1 MLLGERHYITG
12 WTHGRVSSMDAY
24 LTPAS
29 PDLDTAAMD
38 TADAWISSQR
48 VRGFKLGGEQEEKE
62 SWPQASE
69 LPHKDRLTPGNMRY
83 SWGWGELQSPAT
95 QQKLEHP
102 LESNPCVHLLVPPW
116 SRRKG
121 WHRTT

>member
-1 MLLGERHYITG
+1 MLPGERHYITG
-12 WTHGRVSSMDAY
+12 WTQGRVSSTDSY
-24 LTPAS
+24 LTPAN

-62 SWPQASE
+62 SWPQATEPTAPSQRQTDPRQHEIEE
-69 LPHKDRLTPGNMRY
+69 LR
-83 SWGWGELQSPAT
+83 SPAT
-95 QQKLEHP
+95 QQKLEHS
-102 LESNPCVHLLVPPW
+102 LESNPCIHLLVPPW
-116 SRRKG
+116 SRKKG